1 MKGHLAVRDL
11 TKARS
16 RYTRTV
22 GLTQRSVSIVVLAVL
37 TALPVWGAACG
48 ILCNSA
54 ATASASS
61 HHGSDKECE
70 EPAGPSSE
78 VQIQGV
84 SEHDCGTHDAVVRQ
98 ASTTAGERSVGVSSP
113 PPAVPAVHAT
123 VHALPALETSF
134 AQGAPPGTAPPTT
147 TPLVLRV

>member
-37 TALPVWGAACG
+37 TALPVWGTVCG

-61 HHGSDKECE
+61 HHGSGKECE

-98 ASTTAGERSVGVSSP
+98 ASTTAGERAAGVSSP
-113 PPAVPAVHAT
+113 PAAVAAVHAT
-123 VHALPALETSF
+123 NYALPASETSF
-134 AQGAPPGTAPPTT
+134 AQGAPPGTAPTTT